1 MENSYLKGNDLM
13 RELDELPSLPVPKSG
28 PRLPTPPLDASG
40 LSDTD
45 DSDSEPSL
53 KVPSVRS
60 LTTETKAL
68 YREVIKF
75 SSTPRVVDLS
85 ATKTS
90 DGSTKVWMPKKKT
103 PTYQVWERKAQAE
116 RLSRRVQGLLERTN
130 AIEGRAV

>member
-1 MENSYLKGNDLM
+1 M
-13 RELDELPSLPVPKSG
+13 RELGELPSLSVSTSS

-45 DSDSEPSL
+45 ESDTESSP

-60 LTTETKAL
+60 LTTETKTL
-68 YREVIKF
+68 YREIIKF

-90 DGSTKVWMPKKKT
+90 DGNTKAWIPKKKT
-103 PTYQVWERKAQAE
+103 PIYQVAERKAQAE
-116 RLSRRVQGLLERTN
+116 RLNRRVQGLLER
-130 AIEGRAV
+130 IEARI

>member
-13 RELDELPSLPVPKSG
+13 RELGELPPLPVPN
-28 PRLPTPPLDASG
+28 PRDPTPPLDASG

-45 DSDSEPSL
+45 DSDTESSHR
-53 KVPSVRS
+53 VPSVRS
-60 LTTETKAL
+60 LTTETKSL
-68 YREVIKF
+68 YREIMKF

-90 DGSTKVWMPKKKT
+90 DGSAKAWVPKKKT

-116 RLSRRVQGLLERTN
+116 RLNRRVQGLLERTN
-130 AIEGRAV
+130 AIIM